1 MDLNG
6 YVTRNNHFHRAHPGV
21 RMSYTLVNNEDT
33 QVAPSANEYQPD
45 RHNNSIENNNIIRND
60 DGDIQMEDQ
69 NIEACK
75 FTPSFFITV
84 IVVYLPMLL
93 FIYR

>member
-45 RHNNSIENNNIIRND
+45 RHNNNIENRGCSIALQWKLSVD
-60 DGDIQMEDQ
+60 DLNEMD
-69 NIEACK
+69 AC
-75 FTPSFFITV
+75 FQVFFRFAS
-84 IVVYLPMLL
+84 L
-93 FIYR
+93 R

>member
-45 RHNNSIENNNIIRND
+45 RHNNNIENRGCSIALQWKLSVD
-60 DGDIQMEDQ
+60 DLNEMD
-69 NIEACK
+69 AC
-75 FTPSFFITV
+75 F
-84 IVVYLPMLL
+84 
-93 FIYR
+93 